1 MNRKPDD
8 KKLSADNDGIIEPK
22 KVNNLDHNA
31 FRSSVG
37 TYPKE
42 IKLFPLELRPI
53 LDEDGRRKKYL
64 GHSND
69 SICPYSDCPRRIERQ
84 NKIPRRIRDSQ
95 TVIHR
100 STQVS
105 NRCSNRSDVYR
116 NILGPTPDESI
127 LAGLQTFIDICGLAD
142 CCHSDSD
149 ILGPT
154 PDESILA
161 GLQTFIDICGL
172 ADCCHS
178 DSDERIPYGT
188 IIESYALHE
197 TNETS
202 HSLVGSPS
210 TDIIEEAYNT
220 ASSKSPSREVTRNS
234 STSQRITNSISP
246 KPSSA
251 TPPSARKSRAK
262 EKSPTSR
269 DAAYQPS
276 QSNSASSPP
285 PFTSSKSSAVPLSS
299 QKSNSQEKPL
309 ASKKPLA
316 SSTQSNVT
324 SALRSASAESP
335 NEKSSVSYAKPPPSQ
350 ERKKLE
356 KSLQYQDGSYRSSQ
370 SSKVTPKEMAFRGR
384 TMAYSTPPS
393 SQKNQSESPP
403 TVKEDPFSN
412 GPGNVS
418 FVTSTPIQSPHQ
430 SSNELLQSTP
440 AEKSSITPTQSLP
453 EQSTPTI
460 AIESD
465 TAYANP
471 SGVESSLNNYE
482 SAVGEE
488 NSVYAPSSDS
498 WCKMDECCDT
508 HGDGT
513 PCMHLVATAGA
524 KWMNAAIPMEMA
536 PPVLR

>member
-1 MNRKPDD
+1 M
-8 KKLSADNDGIIEPK
+8 
-22 KVNNLDHNA
+22 HC
-31 FRSSVG
+31 
-37 TYPKE
+37 YWC
-42 IKLFPLELRPI
+42 
-53 LDEDGRRKKYL
+53 Y
-64 GHSND
+64 
-69 SICPYSDCPRRIERQ
+69 Q
-84 NKIPRRIRDSQ
+84 Q
-95 TVIHR
+95 
-100 STQVS
+100 
-105 NRCSNRSDVYR
+105 
-116 NILGPTPDESI
+116 
-127 LAGLQTFIDICGLAD
+127 
-142 CCHSDSD
+142 
-149 ILGPT
+149 
-154 PDESILA
+154 
-161 GLQTFIDICGL
+161 
-172 ADCCHS
+172 
-178 DSDERIPYGT
+178 ERIPYGT

-269 DAAYQPS
+269 DAAYQRS
-276 QSNSASSPP
+276 QSNSALSPP

-299 QKSNSQEKPL
+299 QKSNSQE
-309 ASKKPLA
+309 KPLA

-513 PCMHLVATAGA
+513 PCVKVKATDGRDVCIKYRCRSIQSSLSA
-524 KWMNAAIPMEMA
+524 KCF
-536 PPVLR
+536 PPVEIPPCEMNIKSCYLLDKAIDTDSTDFDSPCCCCSICGNNRGK